1 VAPSTAAAVPRV
13 SELPEHL
20 RQRLEKVP
28 PELAVWSDWVLRDTK
43 HLHCP
48 RPFLGG
54 SEHFCFW
61 PSRLHLVANSERG
74 KWNLAVMIFEDGW
87 VPLPGSGE
95 VWPLLVNADGQPIA
109 VVERDGHPAVR
120 LTRGV
125 HALEGEFAWARMP
138 QRIAIPAAIGL
149 LSLEVDGAAVPLP
162 NWDADGFLWL
172 KRARVEQTSKD
183 MVSLQVYR
191 LISDGVPMWLDT
203 QLEITVSGKSREEQ
217 FECLVPEGWK
227 VATVSGPL
235 PLALDETGR
244 VKVQVRS
251 GKWTMNMRAFR
262 VTPLPSFGFAEQ
274 SRPLVESELIGFRSS
289 PGLRTAELA
298 GVDPVDVTQTT
309 FPSAWRDQPVYRWQT
324 AKPFQ
329 IVEKMRGMG
338 EQRPPGLKISRQL
351 WLDSD
356 GRGFTYRDQLQGAMQ
371 HLFRLD
377 VADSMELG
385 VVRQAGENQL
395 ITANPQTEARGVEL
409 RRDSIDLEAIGRT
422 DRSGEL
428 SATGW
433 QADAETL
440 NVVLTLPPG
449 WRLFALFGADR
460 VSGDWLTAWTL
471 LDLFLLLIFS
481 LAATRLWGY
490 SAGVIAFL
498 GFALA
503 YHEPG
508 SPRTTWFV
516 MLIPLAL
523 LRVVPEGYA
532 RKLITAWKYVAVTVF
547 VLNFV
552 PFVARQVQTTLYP
565 QLERPGILFAPRTM
579 FAWLNRAYE
588 GSAGVVDYV
597 TTESAIDR
605 PREAKSIPA
614 KSLNLNYESQA
625 RIQTGPAAPQWSWNQ
640 AICSWNG
647 PVSAQQRIRPIL
659 ISLTMTRCLN
669 VLRLLLLGWL
679 VSYFITQAGWPKRLL
694 AALTAKRRVSAVT
707 ATTLLL
713 ALTAGASIGLS
724 QPRVASAQI
733 PDAVLLDALRQRLL
747 EPSDA
752 FPRAAEIAAAKV
764 NVEPGKLV
772 VELEVHVVEPVA
784 VPLPGRLP
792 DWSPVSVKLA
802 NAPTALVT
810 RHDGYLW
817 IYLPAGIQRVT
828 LEGRIPVVAEWQW
841 TYLLKPRSVTVS
853 APGWTVAGLQPNGL
867 PEEQLFFSRV
877 QPKTAAEAAY
887 DQKHYHA
894 VVVLER
900 TLEIGLVWK
909 VHNQVTRLTERGKA
923 VAVELPLLADEN
935 VLTPG
940 TTVREGLI
948 EVRLGANDESFS
960 WESELPIGRT
970 VELQAAA
977 SDRWVER
984 WRLLTSPVWNVSF
997 PALQPIFES
1006 SQGDLVPT
1014 WHPWPGEEVTLA
1026 FTEPKEITGETV
1038 TVQSVRHVVLL
1049 GSRQRNSQLSLQVE
1063 SSLGGD
1069 FNLELS
1075 ESAEISALKRNGRVI
1090 PVRRENGQLK
1100 IPLAPGKQT
1109 VELDW
1114 VNSEPFTLRVQGEAI
1129 RLPVEG
1135 ANVTS
1140 VMQVPE
1146 DRWVLWASGPL
1157 LGPAVRF
1164 WTIIVCA
1171 VLVAIALGGTT
1182 FSPLSRW
1189 QWVLLALGLTQVHIA
1204 AAVLV
1209 VGWLFLLTYRG
1220 RLDPAQLSVLGFNI
1234 LQVVIVGLT
1243 VAVLGVMLVIVGEGL
1258 LGQPEMFIAG
1268 NGSTRTLLNW
1278 FESRVTAVLPTP
1290 SVISVSIWFYRI
1302 LMLLWALWLAT
1313 ALLRW
1318 LMWGWR
1324 QLTQGG
1330 AWRSLPRS
1338 PQTPPVLAEMVSGPQ
1353 AAGNTDL
1360 QSPETGT

>member
-1 VAPSTAAAVPRV
+1 MV
-13 SELPEHL
+13 
-20 RQRLEKVP
+20 
-28 PELAVWSDWVLRDTK
+28 
-43 HLHCP
+43 
-48 RPFLGG
+48 
-54 SEHFCFW
+54 
-61 PSRLHLVANSERG
+61 
-74 KWNLAVMIFEDGW
+74 FEDGW
-87 VPLPGSGE
+87 VPLPGDSD
-95 VWPLLVNADGQPIA
+95 VWPLLVTADGQPTV
-109 VVERDGHPAVR
+109 VVEREGKPAVR
-120 LTRGV
+120 LAKGV
-125 HALEGEFAWARMP
+125 HVLEGEFPWARMP
-138 QRIAIPAAIGL
+138 QRIAIPSAIGL

-191 LISDGVPMWLDT
+191 MISDGVPMWLDT

-217 FECLVPEGWK
+217 FESLVPEGWK

-235 PLALDETGR
+235 PLALDENGR

-251 GKWTMNMRAFR
+251 GKWTMDIRAFR
-262 VTPLPSFGFAEQ
+262 VTPTQTFGFAEQ
-274 SRPLVESELIGFRSS
+274 ARPLVEAELIGFRSN
-289 PGLRTAELA
+289 PRLRTAELA

-309 FPSAWRDQPVYRWQT
+309 FPAAWRDQPVYRWQT

-338 EQRPPGLKISRQL
+338 EQRPPGLKINRQL
-351 WLDSD
+351 WLDGD
-356 GRGFTYRDQLQGAMQ
+356 GRGFTYRDQLQGSMQ

-377 VADSMELG
+377 VADSMQLG

-409 RRDSIDLEAIGRT
+409 RRDNIELEAIGRV

-433 QADAETL
+433 QTDAESLTM
-440 NVVLTLPPG
+440 VLTLPPG

-471 LDLFLLLIFS
+471 LDLFLLLIFA

-516 MLIPLAL
+516 MLIPIAL
-523 LRVVPEGYA
+523 LRVVPEGTA
-532 RKLITAWKYVAVTVF
+532 RKLITAWKYVAVTIF
-547 VLNFV
+547 ILNFV
-552 PFVARQVQTTLYP
+552 PFVARQVHTTLYP

-597 TTESAIDR
+597 TSQEVTDRSRVESA
-605 PREAKSIPA
+605 APA

-669 VLRLLLLGWL
+669 VLRLVLLGWL

-694 AALTAKRRVSAVT
+694 AALTARSVASRA
-707 ATTLLL
+707 AATLLFAFL
-713 ALTAGASIGLS
+713 VGTLTLVSH
-724 QPRVASAQI
+724 PRLASAQI
-733 PDAVLLDALRQRLL
+733 PDAALLDALRQRLL

-752 FPRAAEIAAAKV
+752 FPRAAEISSARVK
-764 NVEPGKLV
+764 VEPGKLR
-772 VELEVHVVEPVA
+772 VELEVQVVEPVA

-792 DWSPVSVKLA
+792 DWSPVTVQLA
-802 NAPTALVT
+802 DNSPALVS
-810 RHDGYLW
+810 RHNGYLW
-817 IYLPAGIQRVT
+817 VYLSAGIQRVT
-828 LEGRIPVVAEWQW
+828 VEGRIPDGADWQW
-841 TYLLKPRSVTVS
+841 TYLLKPRYVTVD
-853 APGWTVAGLQPNGL
+853 APGWTVAGVQPNGV
-867 PEEQLFFSRV
+867 PEQQLFFSRV

-887 DQKHYHA
+887 DQKHYNSI
-894 VVVLER
+894 VTLQR

-909 VHNQVTRLTERGKA
+909 VHNHVTRLSEPGKA

-940 TTVREGLI
+940 TTVRDGKI
-948 EVRLGANDESFS
+948 EVRLGANEESFT
-960 WESELPIGRT
+960 WESELPIGKAI
-970 VELQAAA
+970 ELQSAT

-984 WRLLTSPVWNVSF
+984 WRLLTSPVWNIRF
-997 PALQPIFES
+997 PTLQPIFES
-1006 SQGDLVPT
+1006 AQGELVPT
-1014 WHPWPGEEVTLA
+1014 WNPWPGEQLTLT

-1038 TVQSVRHVVLL
+1038 TVQSVKHAVML
-1049 GSRQRNSQLSLQVE
+1049 GSRQRNSQLNLLVE

-1069 FNLELS
+1069 FNLDLS
-1075 ESAEISALKRNGRVI
+1075 ASAEISALKRNGRSI

-1114 VNSEPFTLRVQGEAI
+1114 VNSEPLALRVTGEVI

-1140 VMQVPE
+1140 VIQVPE

-1171 VLVAIALGGTT
+1171 VLVAVALGGTT

-1220 RLDPAQLSVLGFNI
+1220 RLDPAQLSAWSFNV

-1268 NGSTRTLLNW
+1268 NGSTRTVLNW
-1278 FESRVTAVLPTP
+1278 FESRVSATLPTP

-1330 AWRSLPRS
+1330 GWRSLPRS
-1338 PQTPPVLAEMVSGPQ
+1338 PRTPPVLAEMVSGPSV
-1353 AAGNTDL
+1353 ASSTDVKSSGTGN
-1360 QSPETGT
+1360 SSNP